1 MNDLLHSVLRYQ
13 LLFLFLRHI
22 TTQLF
27 NNFESNEFCT
37 IELIKNW
44 PLHTQN
50 HACRVIVPKTVSKC
64 GQYLSS
70 NLLLLKFLFTLFSG
84 WGKATCIICYGTSME
99 TLHGIRHHKCKYSLE
114 LMMSSFYIC
123 CCFSGENVK
132 GHEKIWG
139 KNNPWLTSQKY
150 HRSYL
155 YERQAN
161 SKGMVSSSYPTFP
174 KLRSRVC
181 QFPPHSGEKAACT
194 QRAESVQKR
203 SLPGCPFCCCHKVSP
218 GQLRAW

>member
-1 MNDLLHSVLRYQ
+1 MWSVFVFKPPTAEISVY
-13 LLFLFLRHI
+13 
-22 TTQLF
+22 
-27 NNFESNEFCT
+27 S
-37 IELIKNW
+37 
-44 PLHTQN
+44 
-50 HACRVIVPKTVSKC
+50 
-64 GQYLSS
+64 
-70 NLLLLKFLFTLFSG
+70 LLLG

-181 QFPPHSGEKAACT
+181 QFPPHSGEKAAWNQREQKVCKRGVCPGARFAAVTKFLRDSWEPDKINMSCYLGVGDRLRVTERVTSCT
-194 QRAESVQKR
+194 WLGKFPCFLWLTRIS
-203 SLPGCPFCCCHKVSP
+203 SY
-218 GQLRAW
+218 